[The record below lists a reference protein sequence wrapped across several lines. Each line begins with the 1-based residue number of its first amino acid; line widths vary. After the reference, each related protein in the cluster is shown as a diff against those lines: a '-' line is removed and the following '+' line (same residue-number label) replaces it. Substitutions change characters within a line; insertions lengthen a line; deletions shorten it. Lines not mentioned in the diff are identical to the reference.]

1 MEYKQEKN
9 VDEAEV
15 IVHGLMT
22 WEKKYRSME
31 VAEECKPYWN
41 AILEV
46 VEAISF
52 MEIVEK
58 IDEFPGINS

>member
-1 MEYKQEKN
+1 
-9 VDEAEV
+9 
-15 IVHGLMT
+15 
-22 WEKKYRSME
+22 ME

>member
-1 MEYKQEKN
+1 ML
-9 VDEAEV
+9 AELREDAENFDMD
-15 IVHGLMT
+15 GLMT

-41 AILEV
+41 AILEA

>member
-1 MEYKQEKN
+1 
-9 VDEAEV
+9 
-15 IVHGLMT
+15 
-22 WEKKYRSME
+22 ME
-31 VAEECKPYWN
+31 VAEECKSYWN